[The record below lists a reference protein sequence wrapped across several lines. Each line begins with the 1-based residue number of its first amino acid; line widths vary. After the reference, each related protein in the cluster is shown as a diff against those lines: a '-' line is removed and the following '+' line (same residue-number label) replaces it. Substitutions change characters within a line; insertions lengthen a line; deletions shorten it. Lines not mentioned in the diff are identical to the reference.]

1 MVSIMPAVLRL
12 VLSWARPT
20 DPASLIGDNILVHAL
35 ETAGPCI
42 LAEAMAPGKEA
53 WLSLPVNTQWPVRKI
68 IDRSSSYTLARVR
81 V

>member
-68 IDRSSSYTLARVR
+68 IDRSSSCTLARVR